1 MDKDRKT
8 ELMAHAKINLS
19 LDIVGEREDG
29 YHLLRMVMQTLKLAD
44 KIEVSVNESGH
55 ITTFT
60 DSGAVSDDKSNLGYR
75 AAELLLKEFGI
86 GDGVDIRIQK
96 NIPVAAGLAGGSAD
110 AAAVLKAVNE
120 LFELALTD
128 EELAERGVRLGAD
141 IPYCIYGGTMLS
153 EGIGEKLTRLRDLEV
168 LPVILVKPPKSVST
182 VEVYKSYRDERVSLH
197 PQTDELVKEINS
209 SGSFDE
215 RKLANVLESV
225 TLPMVPE
232 IDEIKRSLIEHGA
245 YFSMMSGSGPT
256 VFGLFKQQDT
266 ADRAFSA
273 LKAQYKEMTV
283 ISTCT
288 CNVTV

>member
-44 KIEVSVNESGH
+44 KIEVSVNESWR

-60 DSGAVSDDKSNLGYR
+60 DSNLAYR

-141 IPYCIYGGTMLS
+141 LPYCIYGGTMLS
-153 EGIGEKLTRLRDLEV
+153 EGIGEKLTRLRNLEV

-182 VEVYKSYRDERVSLH
+182 VEVYKSYRDERVNLH